1 MHFQGNWV
9 DLIIILVLI
18 YFFLDGLRSGFFN
31 QFFELVGFVISL
43 CASLIFFPRVAP
55 LFVKFFQIP
64 ESFANAISFFLV
76 WFLIEAIYVFL
87 VQKILVLGG
96 KITMS
101 KLSKW
106 LGFLP
111 GIVNGLVMLAFLLTL
126 IVVLPVPSF
135 LKKDLYASTLGS
147 KILSE
152 TAQLEQPFQEIF
164 GPAAKDLQKSLTFL
178 TITPESQERVPL
190 QIGTSTLRVDEQA
203 EQKMFDL
210 VNSERVKVSLKQLVW
225 DARISD
231 AALAHSCDMFER
243 RYFSHISPEG
253 KDVGDRLIEAKISF
267 FVAGENLAYAPDVLR
282 AHEGLM
288 NSPGHR
294 ANILNPQFGKIGIGV
309 IDGGIYGMMFTQN
322 FTD

>member
-9 DLIIILVLI
+9 DLIVILVLI
-18 YFFLDGLRSGFFN
+18 YFFLDGLRGGFFN
-31 QFFELVGFVISL
+31 QFFELIGFVISL

-64 ESFANAISFFLV
+64 EGFANAISFFLI
-76 WFLIEAIYVFL
+76 WFLVEAIYVFL
-87 VQKILVLGG
+87 VQKVLVLSG
-96 KITMS
+96 KVITS

-111 GIVNGLVMLAFLLTL
+111 GIVNGLVMLAFFLTL
-126 IVVLPVPSF
+126 IVALPVPSF

-147 KILSE
+147 KILSQ
-152 TAQLEQPFQEIF
+152 TAQLEQPFQDIF

-178 TITPESQERVPL
+178 TITPESQERIPL
-190 QIGTSTLRVDEQA
+190 QIGTSTLKVDEQA

-210 VNSERVKVSLKQLVW
+210 VNSERVKVGLKPLLW
-225 DARISD
+225 DAKIRD
-231 AALAHSCDMFER
+231 VARAHSRDMFER

-253 KDVGDRLIEAKISF
+253 KDAGDRLTEAKVGF
-267 FVAGENLAYAPDVLR
+267 FVAGENLAYAPDVIR

-294 ANILNPQFGKIGIGV
+294 ANILNPQFGKIGIGL

>member
-1 MHFQGNWV
+1 
-9 DLIIILVLI
+9 
-18 YFFLDGLRSGFFN
+18 
-31 QFFELVGFVISL
+31 
-43 CASLIFFPRVAP
+43 
-55 LFVKFFQIP
+55 
-64 ESFANAISFFLV
+64 
-76 WFLIEAIYVFL
+76 
-87 VQKILVLGG
+87 LVLGG
-96 KITMS
+96 KITTS
-101 KLSKW
+101 KFFKR

-111 GIVNGLVMLAFLLTL
+111 GIVNGLAILAFLLTL

-147 KILSE
+147 KILSQ
-152 TAQLEQPFQEIF
+152 TAQLEQPFQDIF

-178 TITPESQERVPL
+178 TITPESQERIPL
-190 QIGTSTLRVDEQA
+190 QIGTPTLKVDEQA

-210 VNSERVKVSLKQLVW
+210 VNSERVKVGLKKLVW
-225 DARISD
+225 DDKIRDVARAYSR
-231 AALAHSCDMFER
+231 DMFER

-253 KDVGDRLIEAKISF
+253 KDVGDRLNEAKIGF

-294 ANILNPQFGKIGIGV
+294 ANILNSQFGKIGIGV
-309 IDGGIYGMMFTQN
+309 IDGGIYGQMFTQN